1 MRTIG
6 RSLVVWALAIA
17 AVGAAEV
24 WETTPFLQWS
34 DKDVEKV
41 LTDSPWAGKAGLTHA
56 RPGANLGSV
65 PDWKLVVA
73 VRSALPVR
81 QALVRSEVGAG
92 GALQPQHEQLLAGGE
107 GFYVIGLSGIPRSLA
122 PQLQTVADAA
132 VLRRRGKDPIAAT
145 QGSAVMV
152 DQDGRPAAFHDPR
165 TAPGLQI
172 VPVLQRGGGG
182 GARGG
187 FAAAADTSGITATL
201 VLGFPTADPIT
212 AADQEFDFTT
222 QVGAYNVKKT
232 FKLREMLFK
241 GALAL

>member
-6 RSLVVWALAIA
+6 HSVAVWALALA
-17 AVGAAEV
+17 AVAAAEV
-24 WETTPFLQWS
+24 WDTKPFLEWS

-41 LTDSPWAGKAGLTHA
+41 LTDSPWAGKAALTHA
-56 RPGANLGSV
+56 RQGANLGTV
-65 PDWKLVVA
+65 PEWKLVVA
-73 VRSALPVR
+73 LRSALPVR
-81 QALVRSEVGAG
+81 QALVRGDVGAG
-92 GALQPQHEQLLAGGE
+92 GALQPQHEQLLASAE
-107 GFYVIGLSGIPRSLA
+107 GFYVIALSGIPRSLA

-152 DQDGRPAAFHDPR
+152 DKDGRPAAFHDPR

-172 VPVLQRGGGG
+172 VPVLQRGGGRG
-182 GARGG
+182 GAGG
-187 FAAAADTSGITATL
+187 AADTSGITATL

-222 QVGAYNVKKT
+222 QIGAYNVKKT
-232 FKLREMLFK
+232 FKLRDMLFR